1 MENLNINN
9 GWETFYNKSYPQNA
23 ANPATFP
30 STTAPDSP
38 EDPTGTSKFPLKVV
52 GIALLLAFL
61 GLIYF
66 GTTFSARKKKEDV
79 TYGYGV

>member
-1 MENLNINN
+1 MTYRSD
-9 GWETFYNKSYPQNA
+9 WESFFNKSYPQNA
-23 ANPATFP
+23 ANPATLS
-30 STTAPDSP
+30 STTAPVSP
-38 EDPTGTSKFPLKVV
+38 ADPTGAGKFPLKVV